1 MKARQSSK
9 IREIGDALIAE
20 GYLTLDE
27 QAGALGL
34 GRSTTWTILKGN
46 HKTSGLSAG
55 VINRMLAAPQPA
67 LVQAKILEY
76 IDEKIASFYGHSNT
90 QLRRFTARLST
101 AGQPDP
107 PDGTRRKALAT
118 GEAIQRG
125 PSQLFAFADEAARQ
139 RVGSRTSPRPAQAY
153 ERSGW
158 INERRRVIRASDPC
172 LIVTAGEMKAC

>member
-34 GRSTTWTILKGN
+34 GRSTTWTLLKGN

-90 QLRRFTARLST
+90 QLRRFTARLSIKP
-101 AGQPDP
+101 ANR
-107 PDGTRRKALAT
+107 TRRSGTKADKGDREL
-118 GEAIQRG
+118 EKQFNRG
-125 PSQLFAFADEAARQ
+125 PSQLFAFADEAAPAR
-139 RVGSRTSPRPAQAY
+139 RGSRTSPRPAQR
-153 ERSGW
+153 E
-158 INERRRVIRASDPC
+158 
-172 LIVTAGEMKAC
+172 